1 MAASRSSPR
10 PKAARAGA
18 AASSSVKRNGLKT
31 IGVANSLKD
40 KVSGLAREFGL
51 TDRLVAETA
60 GIEFGATA
68 AARRAEE
75 RLRHMADVVERV
87 SRCAGGPY
95 QAMSWY
101 RAQPLSAFGDRTA
114 ESLVKSGQAAALRDY
129 LNHIALG
136 GFA

>member
-1 MAASRSSPR
+1 M
-10 PKAARAGA
+10 
-18 AASSSVKRNGLKT
+18 

-68 AARRAEE
+68 AAARRAEE
-75 RLRHMADVVERV
+75 RLRDMADVVERV
-87 SRCAGGPY
+87 SRWAGGPY